1 MLKLILG
8 RAGTGK
14 TTAVLRRLCQA
25 GAERPQVLIVP
36 EQQSHEAERALC
48 RMGGDGV
55 SRYAEVLSFSRLANR
70 VFQAAGGLGE
80 QELDGGGRLLLMYN
94 AVKSLSGQ
102 LVVYGRPSRRPA
114 FLQSLLATV
123 DELKSCCVPP
133 TLLITAGQDAGGP
146 EGEKLRDLGSFAAPT
161 MPCLPR
167 WLWTPGTG

>member
-55 SRYAEVLSFSRLANR
+55 SRYAEVPTGCFRLPADWGNR
-70 VFQAAGGLGE
+70 SWTAA
-80 QELDGGGRLLLMYN
+80 DG
-94 AVKSLSGQ
+94 
-102 LVVYGRPSRRPA
+102 
-114 FLQSLLATV
+114 
-123 DELKSCCVPP
+123 CC
-133 TLLITAGQDAGGP
+133 
-146 EGEKLRDLGSFAAPT
+146 
-161 MPCLPR
+161 
-167 WLWTPGTG
+167 